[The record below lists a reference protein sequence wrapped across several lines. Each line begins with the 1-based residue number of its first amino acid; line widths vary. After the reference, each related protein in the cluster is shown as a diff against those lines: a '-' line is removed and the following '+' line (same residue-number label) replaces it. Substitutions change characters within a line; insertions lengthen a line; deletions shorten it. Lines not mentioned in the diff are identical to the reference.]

1 MPSVSEISGCIRQE
15 RRKGGNVFHFY
26 GGASRRRRRKPVS
39 GWCQPVPKR
48 LRPGNEGK
56 RYFFPSC
63 LQAEKRNERK
73 RNQLSSCSSFAF
85 LARIFHDGTAIS
97 FRYFHGVA
105 AIVAGHGGQGPSYV
119 AHVENRQFPGGRL
132 FRIGYVGKVGSGMCL
147 PVHFFVLDS
156 WLRSMSNGQ
165 PPLPAMVEK
174 LRDKTRKSAC
184 PT

>member
-48 LRPGNEGK
+48 LRPGNEGEK
-56 RYFFPSC
+56 IFPF
-63 LQAEKRNERK
+63 LPVYRRKKRNERK

-85 LARIFHDGTAIS
+85 LARIFFMTARRSPSGIS
-97 FRYFHGVA
+97 TGLP

-147 PVHFFVLDS
+147 PVHFFCF
-156 WLRSMSNGQ
+156 GF
-165 PPLPAMVEK
+165 MVAVHE
-174 LRDKTRKSAC
+174 
-184 PT
+184 

>member
-1 MPSVSEISGCIRQE
+1 MPSVNKVSGCIRQE
-15 RRKGGNVFHFY
+15 RRKGGNVFYFY
-26 GGASRRRRRKPVS
+26 GGASRKCRRRPVS
-39 GWCQPVPKR
+39 GWCQPVLKR

-63 LQAEKRNERK
+63 LQAEKEMKENGISFPPVPVS
-73 RNQLSSCSSFAF
+73 LSWPGF
-85 LARIFHDGTAIS
+85 FHDGTAIS

-132 FRIGYVGKVGSGMCL
+132 FRIGNVGKVGSGMCL
-147 PVHFFVLDS
+147 PVHFFRFGFMVA
-156 WLRSMSNGQ
+156 SMSNGQ